1 MGPMGPPPGRKQTGP
16 IVAGAVLVVILLA
29 GGVLYYASRGDDS
42 PGAKPGT
49 PSAASARKAPSAPPA
64 APPPSYATMP
74 NPCTAVG
81 DTLPADVRSVKPHP
95 FEDTCRWE
103 QLRGDRSRS
112 LEVELKLEKTDPDP
126 GLATSGTDAAIKD
139 FADDLAYAANQHDNG
154 GYQQNPARFKGL
166 GDEAY
171 AARAFNLISA
181 GRTEAT
187 AISYDMGGAAVEVR
201 KLNVTI
207 AVKWRGGDYPPS
219 VRGRRKL
226 KGSVFP
232 YEQAKRQAIEI
243 VKAVMSKLS

>member
-1 MGPMGPPPGRKQTGP
+1 
-16 IVAGAVLVVILLA
+16 VVLLA
-29 GGVLYYASRGDDS
+29 GCVLYFASRGDDS
-42 PGAKPGT
+42 PAAKPH
-49 PSAASARKAPSAPPA
+49 ASAPATTAPPA
-64 APPPSYATMP
+64 AAPPSYTTMP

-81 DTLPADVRSVKPHP
+81 KTLPADIRSVKPHP

-103 QLRGDRSRS
+103 QLRQDRSRS
-112 LEVELKLEKTDPDP
+112 LEVELTLEKADPNP

-139 FADDLAYAANQHDNG
+139 FADDFTYAANQKENG
-154 GYQQNPARFKGL
+154 GYQQFPKRFSGL

-187 AISYDMGGAAVEVR
+187 AISYDMGGAAVEAR
-201 KLNVTI
+201 KLNATI
-207 AVKWRGGDYPPS
+207 TVKWRGGDYPPS
-219 VRGRRKL
+219 VRGSRKL

-243 VKAVMSKLS
+243 VKAVMAEFH